1 MRQKRKETETTMR
14 SKTSTSFQKS
24 LEDSKAWLDFL
35 TTHEKRLLPPV
46 NLSSPDFLFPPSIR
60 PKAKSGR
67 MSSLWASITKFFH
80 TSAASFKKNDGSST
94 WLAQGPRR
102 RSRSLFSGRRQ
113 FSLKT
118 CIPPK
123 CRMRM
128 IDNPSPDSKDSKGCS
143 KD

>member
-46 NLSSPDFLFPPSIR
+46 NLSSPDFLFPPFTR

-67 MSSLWASITKFFH
+67 MSSLWALTMKFFRI
-80 TSAASFKKNDGSST
+80 SVDSFKKNDGSFM

-128 IDNPSPDSKDSKGCS
+128 IDNPSQDSKGNQLFS
-143 KD
+143 KG